1 MSDEK
6 KSPDASTSSNS
17 AMAEVLR
24 NPRLT
29 WTIVIIAALILLI
42 LTIIIVLA
50 FVQGRKISIFD
61 LEIEAAPTSQAN
73 ALSSPSS
80 NASQTTQSIPI
91 SADDFPGE
99 VFDFSGNGGYGEL
112 HVINKAN
119 DDIDYRFYYEMP
131 QSADAYAGIFFRFT
145 PTLDFTEFA
154 ALQVQLNFSDT
165 NAICQVYLEDQ
176 DEGKSY
182 ITLTTDKLLNA
193 SPDASMEIEGNN
205 RVFTVPIAS
214 NFLDRL
220 NKQSVAGIGIS
231 INSKLVQGKHS
242 CIIQQIHLLK

>member
-73 ALSSPSS
+73 ALSSPSR

-99 VFDFSGNGGYGEL
+99 VFDFSGNGDME
-112 HVINKAN
+112 N
-119 DDIDYRFYYEMP
+119 
-131 QSADAYAGIFFRFT
+131 S
-145 PTLDFTEFA
+145 TL
-154 ALQVQLNFSDT
+154 
-165 NAICQVYLEDQ
+165 
-176 DEGKSY
+176 
-182 ITLTTDKLLNA
+182 
-193 SPDASMEIEGNN
+193 
-205 RVFTVPIAS
+205 
-214 NFLDRL
+214 
-220 NKQSVAGIGIS
+220 
-231 INSKLVQGKHS
+231 
-242 CIIQQIHLLK
+242 